1 MGLVEAVQRRIAG
14 ALLVVAAAYFLW
26 VGLRAVIDAE
36 ELTDA
41 FVLLASGFGQPI
53 ERSEFLFH
61 WRVTYTLFAV
71 WSVVTVVA
79 GVAMVPL
86 KRWSCILLVALSVG
100 AFAISVVGL
109 LTGYTRYGFEGA
121 SPTDF
126 LILVIV
132 AAIAYLGYRKW
143 PQQERYEIDA

>member
-1 MGLVEAVQRRIAG
+1 MQQRIAG
-14 ALLVVAAAYFLW
+14 ALVVVAAGYFLYM
-26 VGLRAVIDAE
+26 GLSAVLNAE

-53 ERSEFLFH
+53 DRSEFLFH
-61 WRVTYTLFAV
+61 WRVAYALFAFGSAV
-71 WSVVTVVA
+71 AFIA
-79 GVAMVPL
+79 GVAMILL
-86 KRWSCILLVALSVG
+86 KRWSCILLVAVSAG

-121 SPTDF
+121 SPKDF

-132 AAIAYLGYRKW
+132 AAVAYLGYRKW
-143 PQQERYEIDA
+143 PQQERNVFDA